1 MDVETTNFSELR
13 DAEVAVRM
21 RKCNYEKF
29 KTLVR
34 MHLSFELDL
43 NTDEFDYPCHEIVY
57 EDRGKLKKWNRMSK
71 KYKHALMSGSTGCA
85 SSQKT
90 VSGSNSISYSPNECP
105 SQQIDAGF
113 LFHLEEIK
121 NFLMTEKNLLQ
132 EGIFRKNGSVSRQNE
147 LRSHIQNDS
156 PLHLDYGDYSAH
168 DCATVFKA
176 YLSELSEPLLTDAHY
191 PAHLQIAPLC
201 LSVNANLEKSLEA
214 KDSLTT
220 SINGGKPPNYFAEK
234 QKKELHVLNSMQLLF
249 LLLPEENRNLLEH
262 VIDIL
267 HAVALKQN
275 TNKMTPDNLA
285 TLFTPHLICP
295 RNLPPEALH
304 YLVRKMSS
312 IISYMIIK
320 GREIFAVPPKLVV
333 DIRAYFAERK
343 RKKTASPEKALDESI
358 SDIST
363 VNTVYT
369 FVDRER
375 TAAAHNTNTTDTELA
390 QLYAHIQSLPESSKK
405 RRLIKQFNKQNGQGT
420 PLQLQA
426 MNRLKNPDSARSSKS
441 LSDSIK
447 KHIFH
452 KSIMSKTPKRQ
463 TLSTLSIETPHI
475 PVSIKHKQRILFQS
489 STLVS
494 NSSASAVTPGKSF
507 DVHNSHIVRKCV
519 ASTTMLPNHEDQESS
534 CSTSSSECSSSP
546 RHALNCTDKIVNR
559 PKSISAPVS
568 RQSSSDLPNECGF
581 SHNSLA
587 PALSTSASLTALE
600 PECFVTPLKSL
611 TEAAKAVINCANI
624 AGIDKKAVGWQ
635 DAQLLDTE
643 QASNP
648 STPSQQFT
656 TIAISN
662 TKSRFKSEPNL
673 SMCESPLPSATPTSV
688 ANVQEITPISK
699 LIPGK
704 YITRKLMKGVS
715 MGNLR
720 FPFATPESTK
730 RLVRTVSSTL
740 KGRNEDSHIYQR
752 AEGSFLE
759 AIKAGNVPLLAD
771 VDDDDENNDN
781 EVIFENFIN
790 ENARKDNDSQHLTK
804 DPAVQQKMSLR
815 RNLDLVTSTPSL
827 LTNRRSMSPI
837 TKSTQRMSKAMQESI
852 MTPRSRKP
860 VMVLA
865 TAANC
870 TDNNQGEEE
879 NSQGS
884 STKPQNL
891 DVKKRALVKSGVND
905 GFTSSS
911 GFSNILK
918 RHQLLENNDSFKH
931 LNLSPRRK
939 SLEKNANTLSNDF
952 KEYLMKRS
960 VFTDAPEDS
969 SFSSHSDDFDS
980 TRELDDLEENQLSSS
995 LLYCLD
1001 GNRPEERMN
1010 DGENVQLLNNNNTAD
1025 SSSSSS
1031 SSIVI
1036 NRLSNNP
1043 FVILNNA
1050 RKRAASTEFDK
1061 AFVSI
1066 SRKDKNDQ
1074 KHNKHKIG
1082 NHFSKLSSEPSN
1094 KENFDHSEGY
1104 VKNKKYLIS
1113 ECPGETSF

>member
-1 MDVETTNFSELR
+1 MDVETANLSELR
-13 DAEVAVRM
+13 DAEVATRM

-43 NTDEFDYPCHEIVY
+43 NTDEFDLPCHEIVY

-71 KYKHALMSGSTGCA
+71 KYKLALTNGSTGCT
-85 SSQKT
+85 SNPKT
-90 VSGSNSISYSPNECP
+90 ISGSNIGFSPGECAN
-105 SQQIDAGF
+105 QQIDAGF
-113 LFHLEEIK
+113 LFHLEELK
-121 NFLMTEKNLLQ
+121 HFLMTEKNLLQ
-132 EGIFRKNGSVSRQNE
+132 EGIFRKNGSISRQNE
-147 LRSHIQNDS
+147 LRSHIQNDE
-156 PLHLDYGDYSAH
+156 PLHLDTGDYSAH

-176 YLSELSEPLLTDAHY
+176 YLSELPEPLLTDALY

-201 LSVNANLEKSLEA
+201 LCVNANLEKNMEA
-214 KDSLTT
+214 KDCLTT
-220 SINGGKPPNYFAEK
+220 SANSNKPEK
-234 QKKELHVLNSMQLLF
+234 QKKELHVLNSLQLLL

-267 HAVALKQN
+267 HAVALKQQSN
-275 TNKMTPDNLA
+275 RMTPDNLA

-304 YLVRKMSS
+304 YLARKMSS
-312 IISYMIIK
+312 IISYMVIK
-320 GREIFAVPPKLVV
+320 GREIFAVPPKLAV

-343 RKKTASPEKALDESI
+343 RKKSASPEKTLDESI

-405 RRLIKQFNKQNGQGT
+405 RRLIKQFNKQNGKGT
-420 PLQLQA
+420 PLQFQA

-463 TLSTLSIETPHI
+463 MLSTLSIETPHV
-475 PVSIKHKQRILFQS
+475 PVLLKHKQRVLFQS
-489 STLVS
+489 STVIS
-494 NSSASAVTPGKSF
+494 NSSPSVVAPGKNF
-507 DVHNSHIVRKCV
+507 DVQNSNIFRKCIT
-519 ASTTMLPNHEDQESS
+519 STAILPTHVNHENQESS
-534 CSTSSSECSSSP
+534 CSTSSSSESSSSP
-546 RHALNCTDKIVNR
+546 LCALNCTAEIINNSN
-559 PKSISAPVS
+559 SISAPVS
-568 RQSSSDLPNECGF
+568 RQTSNDLSNVC
-581 SHNSLA
+581 
-587 PALSTSASLTALE
+587 ALTTATSLTSLDAK
-600 PECFVTPLKSL
+600 CCVTPLKLL
-611 TEAAKAVINCANI
+611 TEAAKNVISGANFL
-624 AGIDKKAVGWQ
+624 GVDKKSVGWQ
-635 DAQLLDTE
+635 DAVPDAE
-643 QASNP
+643 HVSNP

-673 SMCESPLPSATPTSV
+673 SICDSPLPSAVPTSA
-688 ANVQEITPISK
+688 ANDNNKEMITPISK
-699 LIPGK
+699 LLPAK

-715 MGNLR
+715 MGNLK
-720 FPFATPESTK
+720 FPFSTPESTK

-740 KGRNEDSHIYQR
+740 KGRNEDSQIYQR
-752 AEGSFLE
+752 AEGSFLG
-759 AIKAGNVPLLAD
+759 AIEAGNVPLLTD
-771 VDDDDENNDN
+771 MDGDDESV
-781 EVIFENFIN
+781 EAFENFID
-790 ENARKDNDSQHLTK
+790 ENARKAGDCQPIIETK
-804 DPAVQQKMSLR
+804 VIQQQISLQQSNVC
-815 RNLDLVTSTPSL
+815 RNVDLVTSTPSL
-827 LTNRRSMSPI
+827 LIGRRSMSPI
-837 TKSTQRMSKAMQESI
+837 TKSTQRMPKAMQESI

-865 TAANC
+865 TTANC
-870 TDNNQGEEE
+870 AENKQGEDQ
-879 NSQGS
+879 NSQD
-884 STKPQNL
+884 L
-891 DVKKRALVKSGVND
+891 KRRHLVKYKAEDCFTPSG
-905 GFTSSS
+905 

-918 RHQLLENNDSFKH
+918 RHQMLQNNDSFKH

-939 SLEKNANTLSNDF
+939 TLEKNADTLSNDF
-952 KEYLMKRS
+952 KEYLMKRR

-980 TRELDDLEENQLSSS
+980 TRELDDLEEDQLSSS
-995 LLYCLD
+995 LLHCLN
-1001 GNRPEERMN
+1001 GNRPEEYMN
-1010 DGENVQLLNNNNTAD
+1010 DEETVQLLNKNSTTD
-1025 SSSSSS
+1025 SSGSSSSF
-1031 SSIVI
+1031 VI
-1036 NRLSNNP
+1036 TNRLSNNP

-1061 AFVSI
+1061 AAVSI
-1066 SRKDKNDQ
+1066 SRSDKKDL
-1074 KHNKHKIG
+1074 KHTHITQIG
-1082 NHFSKLSSEPSN
+1082 SNFSKLTSGPSN
-1094 KENFDHSEGY
+1094 KENFEHGEAY
-1104 VKNKKYLIS
+1104 VKTKKYLIS

>member
-13 DAEVAVRM
+13 DAEVATRM

-43 NTDEFDYPCHEIVY
+43 NTDEFDLPCHEIVY

-71 KYKHALMSGSTGCA
+71 KYKLALTNGSTGCT
-85 SSQKT
+85 SNPKT
-90 VSGSNSISYSPNECP
+90 NSGSNTIGFSPGEWSN
-105 SQQIDAGF
+105 QQIDAGF
-113 LFHLEEIK
+113 LYHLEELK
-121 NFLMTEKNLLQ
+121 NFLMTEKNILQ
-132 EGIFRKNGSVSRQNE
+132 EGIFRKNGSISRQNE
-147 LRSHIQNDS
+147 LRSHIQNDE
-156 PLHLDYGDYSAH
+156 PLHLDTGDYSAH

-176 YLSELSEPLLTDAHY
+176 YLSELPEPLLTDALY

-201 LSVNANLEKSLEA
+201 LCVNTNLEKNMEA

-220 SINGGKPPNYFAEK
+220 SANSSKPEK
-234 QKKELHVLNSMQLLF
+234 QKKELHVLNCIQLLL

-267 HAVALKQN
+267 HAVALKQQSN
-275 TNKMTPDNLA
+275 RMTPDNLA

-304 YLVRKMSS
+304 YLARKMSS
-312 IISYMIIK
+312 IISYMVIK
-320 GREIFAVPPKLVV
+320 GREIFAVPPKLAV

-343 RKKTASPEKALDESI
+343 RKKSASPEKTLDESI

-405 RRLIKQFNKQNGQGT
+405 RRLIKQFNKQNGKGT
-420 PLQLQA
+420 PLQFQA
-426 MNRLKNPDSARSSKS
+426 MNRLKNPDPARSSKS

-463 TLSTLSIETPHI
+463 MLSTLSIETPHV
-475 PVSIKHKQRILFQS
+475 PVSAKHKQRVLFQS
-489 STLVS
+489 STVIS
-494 NSSASAVTPGKSF
+494 NSSPSVVAPGKNF
-507 DVHNSHIVRKCV
+507 DVQNSNIFRKCI
-519 ASTTMLPNHEDQESS
+519 ASTTILPTHINHENQESS
-534 CSTSSSECSSSP
+534 FSTSSSESSSSP
-546 RHALNCTDKIVNR
+546 LCALNCTAEIINNS
-559 PKSISAPVS
+559 KSISAPVS
-568 RQSSSDLPNECGF
+568 RQTSNDLANVCALTPT
-581 SHNSLA
+581 
-587 PALSTSASLTALE
+587 LSTAASLTSLDTK
-600 PECFVTPLKSL
+600 CCVTPLKLL
-611 TEAAKAVINCANI
+611 TDAAKTVIIGANFL
-624 AGIDKKAVGWQ
+624 GVDKKSVGWQ
-635 DAQLLDTE
+635 DAVPDAE
-643 QASNP
+643 HVSNP

-656 TIAISN
+656 TVAISN

-673 SMCESPLPSATPTSV
+673 SICDSPLPSAVPTSS
-688 ANVQEITPISK
+688 NVQEMITPISK
-699 LIPGK
+699 LLPGK

-715 MGNLR
+715 MGNLK
-720 FPFATPESTK
+720 FPFSTPESTK

-752 AEGSFLE
+752 AEGNFLG
-759 AIKAGNVPLLAD
+759 AIEAGNVPLLTD
-771 VDDDDENNDN
+771 MDGDDESL
-781 EVIFENFIN
+781 ETFENFVD
-790 ENARKDNDSQHLTK
+790 ENGRKVDHCQPLMENK
-804 DPAVQQKMSLR
+804 IVQQQISMQQSNIC
-815 RNLDLVTSTPSL
+815 RNVDLVTSTPSL
-827 LTNRRSMSPI
+827 LTGRRSMSPI
-837 TKSTQRMSKAMQESI
+837 TKSTQRMPKSMQESI

-865 TAANC
+865 TTANC
-870 TDNNQGEEE
+870 AE
-879 NSQGS
+879 NKQNEDQNCQSNS
-884 STKPQNL
+884 SKLRNL
-891 DVKKRALVKSGVND
+891 DLKRRHIVKYKAED
-905 GFTSSS
+905 GFTPSS

-918 RHQLLENNDSFKH
+918 RHQMLQNNDSFKH

-939 SLEKNANTLSNDF
+939 TLEKNADTLSNDF
-952 KEYLMKRS
+952 KEYLMKRR

-980 TRELDDLEENQLSSS
+980 TRELDDLEEDQLSSS
-995 LLYCLD
+995 LLHCLN
-1001 GNRPEERMN
+1001 GNRPEEYMN
-1010 DGENVQLLNNNNTAD
+1010 DDETVQLLNKNSTID
-1025 SSSSSS
+1025 SSGSSSSF
-1031 SSIVI
+1031 VI
-1036 NRLSNNP
+1036 TNRLSNNP

-1061 AFVSI
+1061 AAVAI
-1066 SRKDKNDQ
+1066 SRSDKKDL
-1074 KHNKHKIG
+1074 KHTHLTKMGSN
-1082 NHFSKLSSEPSN
+1082 FSKLTSGPSN
-1094 KENFDHSEGY
+1094 KENFDHGEDY
-1104 VKNKKYLIS
+1104 VKTKKYLIS